1 MLPSI
6 SIGSQGLFLSFIA
19 GSFYYLSFRI
29 NEQLGPWS
37 VYSQGISLIFLP
49 AGIKHLSILL
59 AGRWGALGCFL
70 ALLLLANGFWQGVH
84 PFTLLFY
91 ALVSTGATWFGVWM
105 SLKILGISP
114 DLANLR
120 FIHIPQM
127 DFITATV
134 HAIVVNVFFIMA
146 SLKSNHVL
154 ANYFAMLLGDY
165 IGIFIVLSIFWLM
178 LVIFNSTSKQDFK

>member
-19 GSFYYLSFRI
+19 GSFYYLSFRV
-29 NEQLGPWS
+29 NEQLGSWA

-70 ALLLLANGFWQGVH
+70 ALFLLANGFWEGAH
-84 PFTLLFY
+84 PFTLFLY
-91 ALVSTGATWFGVWM
+91 ALVSTCATWFGVWT
-105 SLKILGISP
+105 SLKILDIHP

-120 FIHIPQM
+120 FIHLPQM

-134 HAIVVNVFFIMA
+134 HAIVINVFFILA
-146 SLKSNHVL
+146 SLKSSHVF
-154 ANYFAMLLGDY
+154 ANYLAMLLGDY
-165 IGIFIVLSIFWLM
+165 IGSFIVLSMFWLM
-178 LVIFNSTSKQDFK
+178 LVIFNGTSKQTE